1 MLSMVYVNSVAIKC
15 RESGAKSFSA
25 TKTLRHK
32 EKKNSTQTNF
42 VRAEIK
48 QIITDKEEEEGKNK
62 KKATTDYT
70 DELRS
75 H

>member
-32 EKKNSTQTNF
+32 EKKNSTQIN
-42 VRAEIK
+42 AEIK